1 MFKNNKKYYDEEA
14 YKKFLESILV
24 DKDIKE
30 EIFNQID
37 IFSSEGKISFDGNNL
52 YGKYINKKGN
62 DYLEIRYENQYFV
75 CNYTKWNGRNIVNI
89 TQIDLKNKNIKIDR
103 KEKTEYSCP
112 DNKNETKIEEL
123 EKIYDSKNKLI
134 YKSSLDKSVSYDSLE
149 NTIVYKDDSY
159 WANNFEL
166 EQEWYISNGSSI
178 NYKLSKHYLH
188 EQSKISETYSIC
200 PAPYG
205 DGFGRYYHFTDLDEN
220 LFKSFMMGQ
229 ITIEQ
234 LLEQN
239 KKEKNNK
246 KKVK

>member
-103 KEKTEYSCP
+103 KEKTEYICP

-123 EKIYDSKNKLI
+123 EKIYNSENKLI
-134 YKSSLDKSVSYDSLE
+134 YESTLNKSVSYNSIE
-149 NTIVYKDDSY
+149 NSIVYEDDSY

-166 EQEWYISNGSSI
+166 EKNWYVSNGAII
-178 NYKLSKHYLH
+178 NYKLSKHYLY
-188 EQSKISETYSIC
+188 EQSKIEESYSVC
-200 PAPYG
+200 PGSYS
-205 DGFGRYYHFTDLDEN
+205 DGFGRYYHFTNLDED
-220 LFKSFMMGQ
+220 LFKLFMTGQ

-239 KKEKNNK
+239 KENNKEK
-246 KKVK
+246 VK